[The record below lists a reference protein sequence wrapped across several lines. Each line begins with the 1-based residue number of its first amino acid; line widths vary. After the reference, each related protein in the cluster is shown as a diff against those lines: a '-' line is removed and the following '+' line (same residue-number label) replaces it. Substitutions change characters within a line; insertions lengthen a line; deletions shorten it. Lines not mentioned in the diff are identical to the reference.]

1 MQARMG
7 NPVMVLP
14 GAMKALLAVGKLGHQ
29 SGLSEGVLAMVHL
42 RASQINGCSVCVDM
56 HARDARKAGESED
69 RVFAVAA
76 WRDAP
81 YFTDAERAAFALTES
96 VTRLADRPDPVPDDV
111 WDEAA
116 KHFTEPQLASLVIAI
131 GTVNLWNR
139 VNAATRQVAGQW
151 AS

>member
-1 MQARMG
+1 MEHIADSSASF
-7 NPVMVLP
+7 PV
-14 GAMKALLAVGKLGHQ
+14 
-29 SGLSEGVLAMVHL
+29 
-42 RASQINGCSVCVDM
+42 VCVDM

-76 WRDAP
+76 WRESP

-96 VTRLADRPDPVPDDV
+96 VTRLADRPDPVPDEV
-111 WDEAA
+111 WDAAA
-116 KHFTEPQLASLVIAI
+116 KHFTEPQLAALVIAI

-151 AS
+151 AG